1 MEPNVKPKKLTMSA
15 KIREYLRTNP
25 KEEPKKAAEALG
37 VKVSLIYGVKKYDKD
52 RAARLKKKKM
62 AAMPKNLPVYDK
74 ITEVLQRPDT
84 LPTFKPVVK
93 PVVDMVNHPPHYTLG
108 GIETIDFIQAKL
120 TKEEFL
126 GYLKGNVLKYGSR
139 IGNKGAAV
147 LDAGKLAWYA
157 KKLQD
162 VLSTSS

>member
-25 KEEPKKAAEALG
+25 KVEPKKVAEALG
-37 VKVSLIYGVKKYDKD
+37 IKVSLVYGVKKYDKD
-52 RAARLKKKKM
+52 RAARLKRKKSVS
-62 AAMPKNLPVYDK
+62 PIKNLPNYDK
-74 ITEVLQRPDT
+74 LTELLKRPDALVT
-84 LPTFKPVVK
+84 IPVAK